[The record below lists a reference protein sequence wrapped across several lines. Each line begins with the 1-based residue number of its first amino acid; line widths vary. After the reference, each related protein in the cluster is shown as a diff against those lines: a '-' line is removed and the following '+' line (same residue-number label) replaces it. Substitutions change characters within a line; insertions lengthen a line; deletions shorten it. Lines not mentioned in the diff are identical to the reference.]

1 MKRFSRFSFGRLLR
15 NDRLMLICSLLLAVL
30 MWYFV
35 ISGPANITT
44 RTITCTLNTAN
55 VRNGSLQVIEEQ
67 TITVDVVVEGAWSD
81 ILDLT
86 AEDIRVQLNTTD
98 IRAAGKS
105 RINVV
110 AGRNSQKSGYNILST
125 SPSVVSLF
133 CDEWVEER
141 AFSVEEGEVIAV
153 ADGVD
158 KLGENQSVNPPEVML
173 PGGVLFVQGP
183 RTEVDNI
190 TRLVA
195 VVDDEMQLSEKH
207 VFTGDIV
214 AQKVEIG
221 ADGKEVVDTV
231 DIVYSQFSQYDKDLA
246 AGGTKIVVSSLDVLV
261 SLSERQQLSFT
272 YDVVN
277 KPEGVDLS
285 TFVQMSPATVDIM
298 GEQEL
303 VRECIQTLATLTS
316 LDFERLSVAD
326 QELVQTVVF
335 PAGITVLGGGDNV
348 TKNENGETLLA
359 VTRTINWSGYSDKR
373 ITWQINTDAGR
384 GGITFENVPVGHVAV
399 PQEAIEVRVVGEA
412 QAVRRLTAADLSA
425 TITLAENNLGTYVIR
440 PVTDNPDVWVYYT
453 SEDKDDYYVDVKL
466 VPATAQ
472 ASEDGTI

>member
-15 NDRLMLICSLLLAVL
+15 NDRLMMICSLLLAVL
-30 MWYFV
+30 VWYFV

-86 AEDIRVQLNTTD
+86 AEDIRVQLNTAD
-98 IRAAGKS
+98 IRAAGRN

-141 AFSVEEGEVIAV
+141 AFTVEAGEVIAV

-158 KLGENQSVNPPEVML
+158 KLGENQSVNPPQVVL

-183 RTEVDNI
+183 RTEVDSI

-195 VVDDEMQLSEKH
+195 VVDDEMLIGEKR
-207 VFTGDIV
+207 VFAGNIV

-221 ADGKEVVDTV
+221 ADGKEIVDTV
-231 DIVYSQFSQYDKDLA
+231 DIMYSQFAQYDRDPA
-246 AGGTKIVVSSLDVLV
+246 TGGTKIVVSSVDVEV
-261 SLSERQQLSFT
+261 SLSERQELPFT
-272 YDVVN
+272 YEVVN
-277 KPEGVDLS
+277 KPEGVDIS
-285 TFVQMSPATVDIM
+285 EFVQMNPSTVDIM

-303 VRECIQTLATLTS
+303 VHECIQALATLES

-326 QELVQTVVF
+326 QKLVQTVVF

-348 TKNENGETLLA
+348 TKNENGETVLT
-359 VTRTINWSGYSDKR
+359 VTRTFNWSAYSDQR
-373 ITWQINTDAGR
+373 ITWQINTEAGHSAL
-384 GGITFENVPVGHVAV
+384 TFENVPEGYVAV
-399 PQEAIEVRVVGEA
+399 PQEAIEVRVVGKV
-412 QAVRRLTAADLSA
+412 QAIRRITEADLSA

-440 PVTDNPDVWVYYT
+440 PQVDNPDVWVYYT
-453 SEDKDDYYVDVKL
+453 SADKDDYYVDVKL
-466 VPATAQ
+466 MPATASI
-472 ASEDGTI
+472 SEDGTV